1 MDNVQKQ
8 VKIMIPILEK
18 EINNQPID
26 VKENYKYFKPLTFIE
41 DMCREA
47 EAEGKGVIP
56 CEELEDHLLDWFRI
70 KYDITHPLHYILG

>member
-8 VKIMIPILEK
+8 VKKMIPILEK
-18 EINNQPID
+18 EINSQPID

-41 DMCREA
+41 DMCRET
-47 EAEGKGVIP
+47 EGVVA

-70 KYDITHPLHYILG
+70 KYDITHPLHYVLG